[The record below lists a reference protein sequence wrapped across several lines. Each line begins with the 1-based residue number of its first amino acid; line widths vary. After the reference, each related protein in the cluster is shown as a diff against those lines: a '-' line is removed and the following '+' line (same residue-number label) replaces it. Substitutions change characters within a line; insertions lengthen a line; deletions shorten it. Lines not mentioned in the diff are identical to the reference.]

1 MRAPQRIEKKIQEV
15 ASLLIPLQGRLLLAP
30 NVTVAEI
37 VPVSQVIPVADA
49 PAWYLGN
56 CNWREQTIPL
66 FSFEVMNGEDKPS
79 IPSIL
84 TKEAPGVASRS
95 RFAVLN
101 TTGAHES
108 LPFIAIL
115 TQGLP
120 RLARVTEEEISERE
134 DSDNKPFELMHV
146 SWAGEEAVI
155 PNVEAMERAFLDYL
169 HVDN

>member
-1 MRAPQRIEKKIQEV
+1 MRAPQRIEKKVQEV
-15 ASLLIPLQGRLLLAP
+15 ASLLIPIQGRLLLAP

-37 VPVSQVIPVADA
+37 VPVSQVIPVEGA

-56 CNWREQTIPL
+56 CSWREQTIPL
-66 FSFEVMNGEDKPS
+66 LSFEVMNGEDK
-79 IPSIL
+79 
-84 TKEAPGVASRS
+84 PGVASRS

-101 TTGAHES
+101 TTGVNES

-134 DSDNKPFELMHV
+134 DADNKTFELMHV

-155 PNVEAMERAFLDYL
+155 PHVEAMERAFLDYL

>member
-1 MRAPQRIEKKIQEV
+1 MRAPQRIEKKVQEV
-15 ASLLIPLQGRLLLAP
+15 ASLLIPIQGRLLLAP

-37 VPVSQVIPVADA
+37 VPVSQVVPIQDA

-56 CNWREQTIPL
+56 CSWREQTIPL
-66 FSFEVMNGEDKPS
+66 LSFEVMNGEDKP
-79 IPSIL
+79 
-84 TKEAPGVASRS
+84 GVSSRS

-101 TTGAHES
+101 TTGVNES

-120 RLARVTEEEISERE
+120 RLARVTEEEITERE
-134 DSDNKPFELMHV
+134 DADNKPFELMHV

-155 PNVEAMERAFLDYL
+155 PHVEAMERAFLDYL
-169 HVDN
+169 HLDN

>member
-1 MRAPQRIEKKIQEV
+1 MRAPQRIEKKVQEV
-15 ASLLIPLQGRLLLAP
+15 ASLLIPIQGRLLLAP

-37 VPVSQVIPVADA
+37 VPVSQVIPVEDA
-49 PAWYLGN
+49 PDWYLGN
-56 CNWREQTIPL
+56 CSWREQTIPL
-66 FSFEVMNGEDKPS
+66 LSFEVMNGEDK
-79 IPSIL
+79 
-84 TKEAPGVASRS
+84 PGVASRS

-101 TTGAHES
+101 TTGVNES

-120 RLARVTEEEISERE
+120 RLARVTEEEITERE
-134 DSDNKPFELMHV
+134 DVDNKPFELMHV

-155 PNVEAMERAFLDYL
+155 PHVEAMERAFLDYL

>member
-1 MRAPQRIEKKIQEV
+1 MRAPQRIEKKVQEV
-15 ASLLIPLQGRLLLAP
+15 ASLLIPIQGRLLLAP

-37 VPVSQVIPVADA
+37 VPVSQVIPVEDA

-56 CNWREQTIPL
+56 CSWREQTIPL
-66 FSFEVMNGEDKPS
+66 LSFEVLNGEDK
-79 IPSIL
+79 
-84 TKEAPGVASRS
+84 PGVASRS

-101 TTGAHES
+101 TTGVNES

-120 RLARVTEEEISERE
+120 RLARVTEEEITERE
-134 DSDNKPFELMHV
+134 DADNKPYELMHV

-155 PNVEAMERAFLDYL
+155 PHVEAMERAFLDYL

>member
-1 MRAPQRIEKKIQEV
+1 MRAPQRIEKKVQEV
-15 ASLLIPLQGRLLLAP
+15 ASLLIPIQGRLLLAP

-56 CNWREQTIPL
+56 CSWREQTIPL
-66 FSFEVMNGEDKPS
+66 LSFEVMNGEAK
-79 IPSIL
+79 
-84 TKEAPGVASRS
+84 PGVASRS

-101 TTGAHES
+101 TTGVNES

-120 RLARVTEEEISERE
+120 RLARVTEEEITERE
-134 DSDNKPFELMHV
+134 DADNKPFELMHV

-155 PNVEAMERAFLDYL
+155 PHVEAMERAFLDYL
-169 HVDN
+169 HLDN

>member
-1 MRAPQRIEKKIQEV
+1 MRAPQRIEKKVQEV
-15 ASLLIPLQGRLLLAP
+15 ASLLIPIQGRLLLAP

-56 CNWREQTIPL
+56 CSWREQTIPL
-66 FSFEVMNGEDKPS
+66 LSFEVMNNEDK
-79 IPSIL
+79 
-84 TKEAPGVASRS
+84 PGVASRS

-101 TTGAHES
+101 TTGVNES

-120 RLARVTEEEISERE
+120 RLARVTEEEITERE
-134 DSDNKPFELMHV
+134 DADNKPFELMHV

>member
-15 ASLLIPLQGRLLLAP
+15 ASLLIPIQGRLLLAP

-37 VPVSQVIPVADA
+37 VPVSQVIPVQDS
-49 PAWYLGN
+49 PDWYLGN
-56 CNWREQTIPL
+56 CSWREQTIPL
-66 FSFEVMNGEDKPS
+66 LSFEVLNGEDK
-79 IPSIL
+79 
-84 TKEAPGVASRS
+84 PGVASRS

-101 TTGAHES
+101 TTGVNES

-120 RLARVTEEEISERE
+120 RLARVTEEEITERE
-134 DSDNKPFELMHV
+134 DADNKPYELMHV

-155 PNVEAMERAFLDYL
+155 PHVEAMERAFLDYL
-169 HVDN
+169 HLDN

>member
-66 FSFEVMNGEDKPS
+66 FSFEVMNGEEK
-79 IPSIL
+79 
-84 TKEAPGVASRS
+84 PGVASRS

-169 HVDN
+169 HLDN

>member
-1 MRAPQRIEKKIQEV
+1 MRAPQRIEKKVQEV
-15 ASLLIPLQGRLLLAP
+15 ASLLIPIQGRLLLAP

-37 VPVSQVIPVADA
+37 VPVSQVIPVQDA

-56 CNWREQTIPL
+56 CAWREQTIPL
-66 FSFEVMNGEDKPS
+66 LSFEVMNGEDK
-79 IPSIL
+79 
-84 TKEAPGVASRS
+84 PGVASRS

-101 TTGAHES
+101 TTGVNES

-120 RLARVTEEEISERE
+120 RLARVTEEEITQRE
-134 DSDNKPFELMHV
+134 DADNKPYELMHV

-155 PNVEAMERAFLDYL
+155 PDVEAIERAFLDYL
-169 HVDN
+169 HLDN

>member
-1 MRAPQRIEKKIQEV
+1 MRAPQRIEKKVQEV
-15 ASLLIPLQGRLLLAP
+15 ASLLIPIHGGLLLAP

-56 CNWREQTIPL
+56 CSWREQTIPL
-66 FSFEVMNGEDKPS
+66 LSFEVMNGENK
-79 IPSIL
+79 
-84 TKEAPGVASRS
+84 PGVASRS

-101 TTGAHES
+101 TTGVNDS

-120 RLARVTEEEISERE
+120 RLARVTEEEITERE
-134 DSDNKPFELMHV
+134 DADNKPFELMHV

-155 PNVEAMERAFLDYL
+155 PHVEAIERAFLDYL
-169 HVDN
+169 HLDN

>member
-1 MRAPQRIEKKIQEV
+1 MRAPQRIEKKVQEV
-15 ASLLIPLQGRLLLAP
+15 ASLLIPIQGRLLLAP

-37 VPVSQVIPVADA
+37 VPVSQVIPVEDA

-56 CNWREQTIPL
+56 CSWREQTIPL
-66 FSFEVMNGEDKPS
+66 LSFEVMNGEDKP
-79 IPSIL
+79 
-84 TKEAPGVASRS
+84 GVSSRS

-101 TTGAHES
+101 TTGVNES

-120 RLARVTEEEISERE
+120 RLARVTEEEITERE
-134 DSDNKPFELMHV
+134 DADNKAYELMHV

-155 PNVEAMERAFLDYL
+155 PHVEAMERAFLDYL
-169 HVDN
+169 HLDH

>member
-1 MRAPQRIEKKIQEV
+1 MRAPQRIEKKVQEV
-15 ASLLIPLQGRLLLAP
+15 ASLLIPIQGRLLLAP

-37 VPVSQVIPVADA
+37 VPVSQVVPIQDA

-56 CNWREQTIPL
+56 CSWREQTIPL
-66 FSFEVMNGEDKPS
+66 LSFEVMNGEDKP
-79 IPSIL
+79 
-84 TKEAPGVASRS
+84 GVSARS

-101 TTGAHES
+101 TTGVNES

-120 RLARVTEEEISERE
+120 RLARVTEEEITERE
-134 DSDNKPFELMHV
+134 DADNKSYELMHV

-155 PNVEAMERAFLDYL
+155 PHVEAMERAFLDYL

>member
-1 MRAPQRIEKKIQEV
+1 MRAPQRIEKKVQEV
-15 ASLLIPLQGRLLLAP
+15 ASLLIPIQGRLLLAP

-37 VPVSQVIPVADA
+37 VPVSQVIPVEDA

-56 CNWREQTIPL
+56 CSWREQTIPL
-66 FSFEVMNGEDKPS
+66 LSFEVMNGEDK
-79 IPSIL
+79 
-84 TKEAPGVASRS
+84 PGVASRS

-101 TTGAHES
+101 TTGVNES

-120 RLARVTEEEISERE
+120 RLARVTEEEITERE
-134 DSDNKPFELMHV
+134 DADNKTFELMHV

-155 PNVEAMERAFLDYL
+155 PHVEAMERAFLDYL

>member
-15 ASLLIPLQGRLLLAP
+15 ASLLIPIQGRLLLAP

-37 VPVSQVIPVADA
+37 VPVSQVVPVADA

-66 FSFEVMNGEDKPS
+66 FSFEVMNGEEK
-79 IPSIL
+79 
-84 TKEAPGVASRS
+84 PGVASRS

-101 TTGAHES
+101 TTGLNDS

-134 DSDNKPFELMHV
+134 DSDNKPYELMHV

-155 PNVEAMERAFLDYL
+155 PHVEAMERAFLDYL
-169 HVDN
+169 HLDN